1 MKFIKKTKQ
10 GNLHYILSDGRIGA
24 IYPDTG
30 YVRVSHSM
38 KGFADDERSQYY
50 LKRQRQRN
58 IDAVRNGTTGA
69 LKMYQIN
76 PVEKRDEY
84 HEITI
89 PLYYNFFDTQRQYQN
104 EWRKAYYKF
113 KATRRVLYPND
124 TVTLVLLLQKFEN
137 KNCK

>member
-38 KGFADDERSQYY
+38 KGFPDTERGRFY
-50 LKRQRQRN
+50 LKRQRQYN
-58 IDAVRNGTTGA
+58 IEAIKNGNTGNV
-69 LKMYQIN
+69 KMYHIN
-76 PVEKRDEY
+76 PQRKQDRFVVWDTDKYGRE
-84 HEITI
+84 
-89 PLYYNFFDTQRQYQN
+89 LYYKYT
-104 EWRKAYYKF
+104 
-113 KATRRVLYPND
+113 ATERVLYPND
-124 TVTLVLLLQKFEN
+124 TITLVLMLQKFET

>member
-38 KGFADDERSQYY
+38 KGFADDERGRFY

-58 IDAVRNGTTGA
+58 IDAVHNGNTGG

-76 PVEKRDEY
+76 PQRKTDRYVLWSVDKYGRE
-84 HEITI
+84 
-89 PLYYNFFDTQRQYQN
+89 LYYKYT
-104 EWRKAYYKF
+104 
-113 KATRRVLYPND
+113 ATERVLYPND
-124 TVTLVLLLQKFEN
+124 TITLVLLLQKFEN

>member
-38 KGFADDERSQYY
+38 KGFPDTERGRFY

-58 IDAVRNGTTGA
+58 VDAVRNGNTGA

-76 PVEKRDEY
+76 PQRKYDRYVVWETDKYGRQ
-84 HEITI
+84 
-89 PLYYNFFDTQRQYQN
+89 LYV
-104 EWRKAYYKF
+104 KF
-113 KATRRVLYPND
+113 NATERVLYPND
-124 TVTLVLLLQKFEN
+124 TITLVLLLQKFEN

>member
-38 KGFADDERSQYY
+38 KGFTDDERGRFY

-58 IDAVRNGTTGA
+58 VDAVRNNSTGS

-76 PVEKRDEY
+76 PQRKYDRYVVWDTNEY
-84 HEITI
+84 GRE
-89 PLYYNFFDTQRQYQN
+89 LYI
-104 EWRKAYYKF
+104 KF
-113 KATRRVLYPND
+113 NATERVLYPND
-124 TVTLVLLLQKFEN
+124 TITLVLLLQKFEN

>member
-38 KGFADDERSQYY
+38 KGFPDTERGRFY
-50 LKRQRQRN
+50 LKRQRQYN
-58 IDAVRNGTTGA
+58 IEAIKNGNTGNV
-69 LKMYQIN
+69 KMYQIN
-76 PVEKRDEY
+76 PQRKYDRYTVWGTNEY
-84 HEITI
+84 GHE
-89 PLYYNFFDTQRQYQN
+89 LYV
-104 EWRKAYYKF
+104 KF
-113 KATRRVLYPND
+113 TATERVLYPND
-124 TVTLVLLLQKFEN
+124 TITLVLMLQKFET